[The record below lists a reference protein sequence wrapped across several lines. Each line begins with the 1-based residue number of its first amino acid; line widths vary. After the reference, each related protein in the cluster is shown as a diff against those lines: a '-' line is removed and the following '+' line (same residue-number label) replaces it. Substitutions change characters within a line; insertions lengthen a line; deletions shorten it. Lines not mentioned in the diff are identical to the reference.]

1 MNEMKIFEGNNV
13 GIIVE
18 DGEPLFE
25 IYSTGMALGQVVT
38 NAKGVRYP
46 NKARIDNNLENAEIT
61 PCLRNA
67 NSYITESQLYDLML
81 EMKTD
86 KVKPFRKWVTSEVL
100 PSIRKHGAYMTPETL
115 ENLISNPDFGIR
127 LLEAL
132 KEERQKVAKL
142 EAHVEEKSLQ
152 LDESKQ
158 YYTVKRVA
166 KINRIDWRSISWKRL
181 KNTSEYLQLEV
192 KKVFDSNFGSVN
204 SYHLDVWLYEYPE
217 LDYETKPT
225 LRLAV

>member
-1 MNEMKIFEGNNV
+1 MNELRIFEGNNV
-13 GIIVE
+13 DIIVE

-61 PCLRNA
+61 PCLRNV

-86 KVKPFRKWVTSEVL
+86 KVKPFRKWLTSEVM
-100 PSIRKHGAYMTPETL
+100 PSIRKHGGYLTPAKIDEIL
-115 ENLISNPDFGIR
+115 NDPDTIIK
-127 LLEAL
+127 LATDL
-132 KEERQKVAKL
+132 KNERQKRQVL
-142 EAHVEEKSLQ
+142 ETEKAELALQ
-152 LDESKQ
+152 LDGSKE

-166 KINRIDWRSISWKRL
+166 KLNGIDWRKINWKRL
-181 KNTSEYLQLEV
+181 KDTSNYLQCEV
-192 KKVFDSNFGSVN
+192 KKIFDANYGNVN
-204 SYHLDVWLYEYPE
+204 AYHIDAWMHEYPE
-217 LDYETKPT
+217 LVYQF
-225 LRLAV
+225 